1 MTQPPIPCRTAL
13 VLGGARSGKS
23 RYAQALA
30 ESFVGEWVF
39 VATAQAL
46 DEEMAE
52 RIARHRQDRD
62 ARWRTREEALD
73 LVAVLRA
80 EARPGRVVVVDCL
93 TLWLSNLMHARRS
106 AEAEVAGLAA
116 AVVTLEAPAIFVSNE
131 VGLGIAPAHALG
143 REFRDVQGRANAA
156 LAGVCDVV
164 VSMNAGL
171 PVLVKPGP
179 RPNLRLA

>member
-1 MTQPPIPCRTAL
+1 MAIILIT
-13 VLGGARSGKS
+13 GGARSGKS
-23 RYAQALA
+23 ARAESRAHGFAGPPVYIATAEALDAEMRERIAQHRARRGNGWIEREAPLALA
-30 ESFVGEWVF
+30 EALE
-39 VATAQAL
+39 AT
-46 DEEMAE
+46 DGDG
-52 RIARHRQDRD
+52 AR
-62 ARWRTREEALD
+62 L
-73 LVAVLRA
+73 
-80 EARPGRVVVVDCL
+80 VDCL